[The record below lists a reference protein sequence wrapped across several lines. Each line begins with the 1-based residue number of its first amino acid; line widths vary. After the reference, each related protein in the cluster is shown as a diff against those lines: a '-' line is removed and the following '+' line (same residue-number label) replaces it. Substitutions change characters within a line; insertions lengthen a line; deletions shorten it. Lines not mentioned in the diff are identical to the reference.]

1 MDRIVKSH
9 DGREQGCSLD
19 LTKNLSAHSSDQ
31 TFDVIAVVQRMISRD
46 KARARLSDSDQ

>member
-9 DGREQGCSLD
+9 DGRGSLD

-31 TFDVIAVVQRMISRD
+31 TIDVIAVVQRMISRD
-46 KARARLSDSDQ
+46 KARARLSDSGQ